1 MHFFCTCRRRP
12 YGKICKTP
20 AQRSIQMDWTSVLQI
35 PTQLM
40 TIKIESDVL
49 SAPHVLRDRSPRHHV
64 ALQWFA
70 RQLATVCHA
79 RQVPTQIK
87 PTAQRAKSAQTV
99 AQKRS

>member
-1 MHFFCTCRRRP
+1 
-12 YGKICKTP
+12 
-20 AQRSIQMDWTSVLQI
+20 MDCTSVLQI

-40 TIKIESDVL
+40 TIKIDSDVL
-49 SAPHVLRDRSPRHHV
+49 NAQHVLRDRSPRHHV

-87 PTAQRAKSAQTV
+87 PTAQRVKSAQTV
-99 AQKRS
+99 VQKSSLVRVL